1 MAILSMLTLR
11 RSVRLVALAA
21 VAASAFL
28 LGVRAAAQRAG
39 DVIRL
44 DPALDAIIAPDAK
57 RETLVEDYFGGDEGP
72 AWDKAAGHLLFRDQA
87 ANRLYRMTPDGKFSV
102 DLENSGLTDFAAL
115 RGISPWDGNTGSGSR
130 HPTSSQRPAQS
141 FSSVSRS
148 TRDWMRLTGS
158 S

>member
-72 AWDKAAGHLLFRDQA
+72 VWDKAA
-87 ANRLYRMTPDGKFSV
+87 NRTYRMTPDGKFSV

>member
-28 LGVRAAAQRAG
+28 LGVRAAAQGGG

-72 AWDKAAGHLLFRDQA
+72 AWDKAA
-87 ANRLYRMTPDGKFSV
+87 NRLYRMTPDGKFSV
-102 DLENSGLTDFAAL
+102 HLENSGLTDFAAL